1 MLFNPFNFR
10 FLEEPMIKQSTRLF
24 FLAICAA
31 GLIIGLGAH
40 FQIDIINAKSGA
52 RVLYVTQSKG
62 FRHASLH
69 ESEDV
74 MEELGA
80 AHGFDVSLTH
90 KAEKYITPESLKNL
104 DVIVFYTTGELPLSD
119 TQKKAFLD
127 WIKAGKG
134 FVGIHSATDTFYKWP
149 EYGEMIG
156 GYFDGHPWT
165 QDVTVGISAFDRKS
179 PLTSHWEESFKLQ
192 EEIYQYKQFNKE
204 NVTVTMKLDPVNTDM
219 TRRGIKATEFPLT
232 WHRNYGKGRVFYTA
246 LGHRPEVWRDQRFQ
260 TMIVNALKWTSGQMK

>member
-1 MLFNPFNFR
+1 MPNNKRSKF
-10 FLEEPMIKQSTRLF
+10 
-24 FLAICAA
+24 AILCA
-31 GLIIGLGAH
+31 LIFIIGFGAQPAIGV
-40 FQIDIINAKSGA
+40 FAAKNGS

-69 ESEDV
+69 ESEGI

-80 AHGFDVSLTH
+80 ANGFDVTITQ
-90 KAEKYITPESLKNL
+90 KAEKYITPENLKNL
-104 DVIVFYTTGELPLSD
+104 DVIIFYTTGELPLSD
-119 TQKKAFLD
+119 GQKKAFLD
-127 WIKAGKG
+127 WIKSGKG
-134 FVGIHSATDTFYKWP
+134 FIGIHSATDTFYKWP

-165 QDVTVGISAFDRKS
+165 QDVTVGVSAFDRKN
-179 PLTSHWEESFKLQ
+179 PITGHWEESFKLQ

-204 NVTVTMKLDPVNTDM
+204 NVTVTMKLDTANTDM
-219 TRRGIKATEFPLT
+219 TRKGIKATEFPLT

-260 TMIVNALKWTSGQMK
+260 TMIVNALKWASGQIK